1 MTNIDS
7 TSCTSTCVC
16 VLLFTGYERHCAA
29 DVTHNKHHSRATDEE
44 KKKSV
49 PKAQAGLADE
59 EKEGRMRTDVPI
71 HEGANTF
78 DAGRKRGRVCGS
90 SAESIPIFYE
100 S

>member
-1 MTNIDS
+1 MHVYSYLLVMNGIALLMSRTTNI
-7 TSCTSTCVC
+7 T
-16 VLLFTGYERHCAA
+16 LERRTRRRRR
-29 DVTHNKHHSRATDEE
+29 VS
-44 KKKSV
+44 
-49 PKAQAGLADE
+49 PKPKPAGLADE

-90 SAESIPIFYE
+90 SAESIPYSTNHE